1 MSRIL
6 TLETLK
12 SKKACNEQVEL
23 FQKMFGDS
31 VEITPEL
38 CIKHAKYFYFNWA
51 AKNLLSNAALNKY
64 NAEKNAAWEKYDA
77 ERNAASDKYHA
88 EENAAW
94 EKYDAERNAAY
105 DKYNAEKNAA
115 LDKYHVEENAAWEKY
130 RDERA
135 SIFANAYINDVEQ

>member
-77 ERNAASDKYHA
+77 ERNAA
-88 EENAAW
+88 
-94 EKYDAERNAAY
+94 Y